1 MTFLQENYIYIIIIL
16 VVVLMTII
24 GYVADKKGFGKKE
37 KSEKIKEKQSNNV
50 SDNIEPVIQTDVVQ
64 NVNNIEEPMSLDDD
78 FKMPDDLA
86 PVEDTFN
93 ANNVSDEGLN
103 FNDMES
109 FDEPVSTES
118 QEETSTFDSNEPTS
132 IETNSVEPEVTPI
145 DTFEMPIESVDSE
158 PTTVDTTDEQPM
170 ENIFETNDAVE
181 VPTEPAPIE
190 KNSEVMEPVP
200 MYQPQEPEN
209 TESNYNVD
217 NGFSFDD
224 IVEEEKTEPVVQE
237 TTEVVEPAP
246 VEEPQPIEQPTEITP
261 EEDFKLPSIDNLNQ
275 ELQDVNSNDEDIW
288 KF

>member
-1 MTFLQENYIYIIIIL
+1 MTFFQENYIYIIIVFI
-16 VVVLMTII
+16 VALMTII
-24 GYVADKKGFGKKE
+24 GYVADKKGYNKKE
-37 KSEKIKEKQSNNV
+37 KSEKTKEKSNNNINTNEV
-50 SDNIEPVIQTDVVQ
+50 IEPVIQTDVVQ
-64 NVNNIEEPMSLDDD
+64 NVNNTEEPISLADD
-78 FKMPDDLA
+78 FKMPDDIA
-86 PVEDTFN
+86 PVEDSFN
-93 ANNVSDEGLN
+93 NPTPSEGLD

-109 FDEPVSTES
+109 FEEQPVQP
-118 QEETSTFDSNEPTS
+118 QEEVPTFDSNEPTS

-158 PTTVDTTDEQPM
+158 PTPVDTTDEQPM

-190 KNSEVMEPVP
+190 ENSEVMEPVP
-200 MYQPQEPEN
+200 MYQPQEPE
-209 TESNYNVD
+209 TVESNYNVD

-237 TTEVVEPAP
+237 TTEQVEPTP
-246 VEEPQPIEQPTEITP
+246 VEEPQPIEEPTKITP